1 MDKKICR
8 RCGTENQP
16 DYLFCKNCGAPIE
29 NGDAGYSQPD
39 AGYQSGAN
47 RQNYGGYGAYQGYGY
62 GASPFRPESIDG
74 VKTQDVELF
83 VGKAAPKYIPMFS
96 RMELSKSSVSPN
108 LLIALISVFISPLFA
123 AFWFMHK
130 RMNKI
135 GILLFVIC
143 TAAEFAYLG
152 TVFSS
157 MSQLIA
163 EQVAKGTDIQS
174 LVLTNATLLVTAAVQ
189 RSSAAMILS
198 NVNSMISI
206 AVGALCG
213 LFANGMYKKH
223 VIRTIKSITAV
234 NEEDYRAQLIRRGG
248 TRNALW
254 IVLLICVCV
263 AMFAISAY
271 CFSSALS
278 AVTVL

>member
-29 NGDAGYSQPD
+29 SADS
-39 AGYQSGAN
+39 GYQQPHGGFQGGAD
-47 RQNYGGYGAYQGYGY
+47 RQNYGGYGTYQGYGY
-62 GASPFRPESIDG
+62 GAAPFRPESIDG
-74 VKTQDVELF
+74 VKTEDVELF
-83 VGKAAPKYIPMFS
+83 VGKAAPKYIPVFS
-96 RMELSKSSVSPN
+96 RMELGKSSVSPN

-135 GILLFVIC
+135 GILLFLIC
-143 TAAEFAYLG
+143 SAAELAYLG
-152 TVFSS
+152 AAFSS
-157 MSQLIA
+157 VAQIIA
-163 EQVAKGTDIQS
+163 AEAAKGADIQS
-174 LVLTNATLLVTAAVQ
+174 LMLTNATLLVNAAVQ
-189 RSSAAMILS
+189 KSSTAMILS
-198 NVNSMISI
+198 NVNSLISI

-223 VIRTIKSITAV
+223 VIKTIKSITAV
-234 NEEDYRAQLIRRGG
+234 NEEDYRAQLIHKGG

-271 CFSSALS
+271 CFLPAI
-278 AVTVL
+278 